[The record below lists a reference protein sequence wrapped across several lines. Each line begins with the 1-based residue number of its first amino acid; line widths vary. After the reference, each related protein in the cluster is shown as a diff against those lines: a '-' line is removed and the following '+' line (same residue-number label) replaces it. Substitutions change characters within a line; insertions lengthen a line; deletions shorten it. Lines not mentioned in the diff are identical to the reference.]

1 VRGQLT
7 ITILVILLLI
17 PTLTVQAESGVQVT
31 QPEINYTFGEHL
43 LLETQIQAETPISQV
58 KLYLKPEGETN
69 TITASAPM
77 TTPDRVIHEVN
88 LIENP
93 IRAFSIISYYYE
105 VYLENGS
112 TFTSPTFT
120 FFYDDNHFEWQM
132 RESGAFR
139 VHWYQG
145 DVEFA
150 QTVLDIAYEGL
161 LKIQSYIPVPQP
173 DQVDIYVYASAM
185 DMQSTIL
192 LSGQSWVAGHADP
205 DLSVIVV
212 SLPPGPAQVYETK
225 RQIPH
230 ELMHVMLYQ
239 RLGPAYTNLPK
250 WLNEGLASITEL
262 FPNPDYHMLLEN
274 AYEMETL
281 ISIDELCQTF
291 PVDASSIQL
300 SYAESTSFTRFLHQ
314 QYGNQGIE
322 GLLSQYANGLGCE
335 RGVEVA
341 LDKPLSKL
349 EQDWRRVTF
358 NEHSFSAAL
367 ETLSPW
373 FLLCTLVLFTPTVLI
388 IRGLRKKGTRG
399 ATSND

>member
-1 VRGQLT
+1 VQKRLT
-7 ITILVILLLI
+7 ITLLILLLLL
-17 PTLTVQAESGVQVT
+17 PSLTVGAESGVQIT

-58 KLYLKPEGETN
+58 KLFIKPEGETN

-77 TTPDRVIHEVN
+77 TTPDRVIHEVDLN
-88 LIENP
+88 QNP
-93 IRAFSIISYYYE
+93 IRAFSTISYYYE
-105 VYLENGS
+105 VFLENGD

-120 FFYDDNHFEWQM
+120 FFYDDNHFDWQM
-132 RESGAFR
+132 REAGAFR

-161 LKIQSYIPVPQP
+161 IKIQSYIPVSQP
-173 DQVDIYVYASAM
+173 EQVDIYVYASAL
-185 DMQSTIL
+185 DMQSTLL

-205 DLSVIVV
+205 DLNVIVV

-239 RLGPAYTNLPK
+239 RLGPAYRNLPK
-250 WLNEGLASITEL
+250 WLNEGLASISEL
-262 FPNPDYHMLLEN
+262 FPNPDYQLMLEN
-274 AYEMETL
+274 AYENETL
-281 ISIDELCQTF
+281 ISINELCEAF

-300 SYAESTSFTRFLHQ
+300 SYAESTSFTRYLHQ
-314 QYGNQGIE
+314 QYGNQGVE
-322 GLLSQYANGLGCE
+322 SLLSQYANGLGCE

-341 LDKPLSKL
+341 LGIPLAKL
-349 EQDWRRVTF
+349 EHDWRRVTF
-358 NEHSFSAAL
+358 NEHSLNVVF

-373 FLLCTLVLFTPTVLI
+373 LLLCALVLITPTGLI
-388 IRGLRKKGTRG
+388 ILGLRKKQQ
-399 ATSND
+399 NV

>member
-1 VRGQLT
+1 LT
-7 ITILVILLLI
+7 ITTLLILLLTT
-17 PTLTVQAESGVQVT
+17 TLSAQAEPGVQLT
-31 QPEINYTFGEHL
+31 QPEIDYIFGEHL
-43 LLETQIQAETPISQV
+43 HLETQIQSETPISQV
-58 KLYLKPEGETN
+58 TLFLKPEGETK
-69 TITASAPM
+69 TITTSAPM
-77 TTPDRVIHEVN
+77 TTLDRVIHEVD
-88 LIENP
+88 LIQNP

-105 VYLENGS
+105 VNLDNGE

-120 FFYDDNHFEWQM
+120 FFYDDNHFDWQM

-161 LKIQSYIPVPQP
+161 QKIQSTIPVPQP
-173 DQVDIYVYASAM
+173 EQIDIYVYDSAM

-192 LSGQSWVAGHADP
+192 MSGQSWIAGHADP
-205 DLSVIVV
+205 DLNVIVV

-230 ELMHVMLYQ
+230 ELLHVMLYQ
-239 RLGPAYTNLPK
+239 QLGPGYRNLPK
-250 WLNEGLASITEL
+250 WLNEGLASISEL
-262 FPNPDYHMLLEN
+262 FPNPDYQLLLAN
-274 AYEMETL
+274 AYEMGTL
-281 ISIDELCQTF
+281 ISIDELCQAF

-300 SYAESTSFTRFLHQ
+300 SYAESTSFTRYLHQ
-314 QYGNQGIE
+314 QYGNQGVE
-322 GLLSQYANGLGCE
+322 SLLSQYANGLGCE

-341 LDKPLSKL
+341 LGVPLSKL

-358 NEHSFSAAL
+358 NEHSLSVAL

-373 FLLCTLVLFTPTVLI
+373 LLLFILVLFTPTILV
-388 IRGLRKKGTRG
+388 IRGLRKKGVKG
-399 ATSND
+399 AAIND